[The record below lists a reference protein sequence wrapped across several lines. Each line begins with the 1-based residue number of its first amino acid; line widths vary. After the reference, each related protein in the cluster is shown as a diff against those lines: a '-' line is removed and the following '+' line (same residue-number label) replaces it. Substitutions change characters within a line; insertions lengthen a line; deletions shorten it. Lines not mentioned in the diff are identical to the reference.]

1 MMKELHIADIKVVS
15 EFANVPDE
23 QLQWLI
29 DKGEAIEM
37 NEGDMLFNAGDAV
50 NKTFI
55 VLDGKMRICTTQ
67 SGQLRE
73 IASIDKGG
81 VTGYLP
87 FSRAITAFA
96 YCECVTASWIFVCS
110 ADSIKQGITQHY
122 ELTETLVH
130 MMTTRVRETTATQQQ
145 NEKMFALGKLS
156 AGLAHELNNPAAAIS
171 RAASLLQNQVG
182 QLPHL
187 FKTVSGLHVDQ
198 DKIEKIQQL
207 VRDKISS
214 TKPVLGMLQKAEQED
229 ELTYWLQDH
238 NIENLDTEGLTDLN
252 FTVADLEM
260 IKACLSPGELG
271 VVLEWIANFLVTN
284 KMSDDIRISSERI
297 SELVGA
303 VKNFTFMDK
312 ASDKQMIDIHTGI
325 RNTLTMLNYKL
336 KKANV
341 TVLENYDD
349 TIPKVKAFPGELN
362 QVWTNL
368 IDNAI
373 DAMEINKKGNL
384 EIRTTHDSRF
394 VKVYVKDDG
403 PGIAN
408 DIQQKIFDPFFTT
421 KEMGKGTGLGL
432 DVVNRIIR
440 QHNGSVK
447 VNSQPGDTEFEVCF
461 PMND

>member
-1 MMKELHIADIKVVS
+1 MKELRIADIKVVS
-15 EFANVPDE
+15 EFAKVPDV

-29 DKGEAIEM
+29 DQGEATEM
-37 NEGDMLFNAGDAV
+37 DQGDTLFKEGDPV
-50 NKTFI
+50 TRTFI
-55 VLDGKMRICTTQ
+55 VLDGKIRIYTTQ

-73 IASIDKGG
+73 IASIETGG

-87 FSRAITAFA
+87 FSRAVKAFA
-96 YCECVTASWIFVCS
+96 YCECVKPSWIFICS

-122 ELTETLVH
+122 ELTEALVH
-130 MMTTRVRETTATQQQ
+130 MMSTRVRETTATLQQ

-171 RAASLLQNQVG
+171 RAASLLQSQVR

-207 VRDKISS
+207 VRDKLSS
-214 TKPVLGMLQKAEQED
+214 EKPVLSMLQKADVED
-229 ELTYWLQDH
+229 ELTSWLEDH
-238 NIENLDTEGLTDLN
+238 HIEKIDTEGLTEMN
-252 FTVADLEM
+252 FTVDDLEI
-260 IKACLSPGELG
+260 IKNCLTKDELV
-271 VVLEWIANFLVTN
+271 VVLEWIGNFLVTN
-284 KMSDDIRISSERI
+284 KMADDIRISSERI
-297 SELVGA
+297 SELVSA

-312 ASDKQMIDIHTGI
+312 ASDKQMVDIHTGI
-325 RNTLTMLNYKL
+325 RNTLTMLNFKL

-341 TVLENYDD
+341 TVVEHYDD

-373 DAMEINKKGNL
+373 DAMDENKKGNL
-384 EIRTTHDSRF
+384 EIRTVHDNRF
-394 VKVYVKDDG
+394 VKVYLKDDG
-403 PGIAN
+403 TGIAK

-421 KEMGKGTGLGL
+421 KEMGKGL
-432 DVVNRIIR
+432 RI
-440 QHNGSVK
+440 G
-447 VNSQPGDTEFEVCF
+447 P
-461 PMND
+461 

>member
-1 MMKELHIADIKVVS
+1 MKELRIADIKVVP
-15 EFANVPDE
+15 EFAKVPDE

-37 NEGDMLFNAGDAV
+37 NEGESLFKEGDPV
-50 NKTFI
+50 TKTFV
-55 VLDGKMRICTTQ
+55 VLDGKIRICTTQ

-73 IASIDKGG
+73 IASIETGG

-87 FSRAITAFA
+87 FSRAVKAFA
-96 YCECVTASWIFVCS
+96 YCECVKASWIFICS

-122 ELTETLVH
+122 ELTEALVH
-130 MMTTRVRETTATQQQ
+130 MMSTRVRETTATLQQ

-171 RAASLLQNQVG
+171 RAASLLQSQVR

-207 VRDKISS
+207 VRDKLSS
-214 TKPVLGMLQKAEQED
+214 EKPVLSMLQKADVED
-229 ELTYWLQDH
+229 ELISWLEDH
-238 NIENLDTEGLTDLN
+238 HIEKIDTEGLTEMN
-252 FTVADLEM
+252 FAVGDLEI
-260 IKACLSPGELG
+260 IKNCLTQDELV
-271 VVLEWIANFLVTN
+271 VVLEWIGNFLVTN
-284 KMSDDIRISSERI
+284 KMADDIRISSGRI

-325 RNTLTMLNYKL
+325 RNTLTILNYKL
-336 KKANV
+336 KNANI
-341 TVLENYDD
+341 TVVENYDE

-373 DAMEINKKGNL
+373 DAMEVNKKGTL
-384 EIRTTHDSRF
+384 EIITTRDGQF
-394 VKVYVKDDG
+394 VNVVLKDDG
-403 PGIAN
+403 PGIAK

-421 KEMGKGTGLGL
+421 KERGKGSGLGL
-432 DVVNRIIR
+432 EVVSRIIR

-447 VNSQPGDTEFEVCF
+447 VNSQPGDTEFEVCL
-461 PMND
+461 PVND

>member
-1 MMKELHIADIKVVS
+1 MKELRIANVKVVP

-29 DKGEAIEM
+29 NKGEAIEM
-37 NEGDMLFNAGDAV
+37 EEGDILFNEGDPV
-50 NKTFI
+50 TKTFI
-55 VLDGKMRICTTQ
+55 VLDGKIRICTTQ

-73 IASIDKGG
+73 IASIEKGG

-87 FSRAITAFA
+87 FSRAVKAFA
-96 YCECVTASWIFVCS
+96 YCECVKPSWIFICS

-122 ELTETLVH
+122 ELTEALVH
-130 MMTTRVRETTATQQQ
+130 MMSTRVRETTATLQQ

-171 RAASLLQNQVG
+171 RAASLLQSQVR

-207 VRDKISS
+207 VRDKINS
-214 TKPVLGMLQKAEQED
+214 TRPVLSMLQKADVED
-229 ELTYWLQDH
+229 ELTSWLEDH
-238 NIENLDTEGLTDLN
+238 HIEKIDTEGLTEMN
-252 FTVADLEM
+252 FTVDDLEI
-260 IKACLSPGELG
+260 IKNCLTKDELV
-271 VVLEWIANFLVTN
+271 VVLEWIGNFLVTN
-284 KMSDDIRISSERI
+284 KMAEDIRISSERI

-325 RNTLTMLNYKL
+325 RNTLTILNYKL
-336 KKANV
+336 KSSNV
-341 TVLENYDD
+341 IVVENYDE
-349 TIPKVKAFPGELN
+349 TIQKIKAFPGDLN

-373 DAMEINKKGNL
+373 DAMEVNKKGML
-384 EIRTTHDSRF
+384 EISTTRDGQF
-394 VKVYVKDDG
+394 VKVVLKDDG
-403 PGIAN
+403 PGIAK

-421 KEMGKGTGLGL
+421 KEMGMGSGLGL
-432 DVVNRIIR
+432 DVVSRIIR
-440 QHNGSVK
+440 QHNGSIK
-447 VNSQPGDTEFEVCF
+447 VNSRPGDTEFEVCL
-461 PMND
+461 PVNN

>member
-1 MMKELHIADIKVVS
+1 MKELRIANIKVVP
-15 EFANVPDE
+15 EFENVPDK

-37 NEGDMLFNAGDAV
+37 EQGDILFKEGDPIT
-50 NKTFI
+50 KTFI
-55 VLDGKMRICTTQ
+55 VLDGKIRICTTQ

-73 IASIDKGG
+73 IASIETGG

-87 FSRAITAFA
+87 FSRAIKAFA
-96 YCECVTASWIFVCS
+96 FCECVKPSWIFTCS

-122 ELTETLVH
+122 ELTEAVVH
-130 MMTTRVRETTATQQQ
+130 MMSTRVRETTATLQQ
-145 NEKMFALGKLS
+145 NEKMLALGKLS

-171 RAASLLQNQVG
+171 RAASLLQNQVR

-207 VRDKISS
+207 VREKINS
-214 TKPVLGMLQKAEQED
+214 KKIVLSMLQKAEKED
-229 ELTYWLQDH
+229 ELISWLEDH
-238 NIENLDTEGLTDLN
+238 HVEKIDTEGLTDLN
-252 FTVADLEM
+252 FTVNDLEI
-260 IKACLSPGELG
+260 IKNCLTKDELV
-271 VVLEWIANFLVTN
+271 VVLEWIGNFLVTN
-284 KMSDDIRISSERI
+284 KMADDICISSERI

-312 ASDKQMIDIHTGI
+312 ASDKQIIDIHTGI

-336 KKANV
+336 KNANV
-341 TVLENYDD
+341 TVIENYDE
-349 TIPKVKAFPGELN
+349 TIPKVKVFPGELN

-368 IDNAI
+368 IDNAV
-373 DAMEINKKGNL
+373 DAMAANKKGNL
-384 EIRTTHDSRF
+384 EIRTAHDSRF

-403 PGIAN
+403 PGIEK
-408 DIQQKIFDPFFTT
+408 DIQDKIFDPFFTT

-432 DVVNRIIR
+432 EVVNRIIR

-447 VNSQPGDTEFEVCF
+447 VNSQRGHTEFEVCL
-461 PMND
+461 PVNG

>member
-1 MMKELHIADIKVVS
+1 MKELRIANVKVVP

-29 DKGEAIEM
+29 NKGEAIEM
-37 NEGDMLFNAGDAV
+37 EEGDILFNEGDPV
-50 NKTFI
+50 TKTFI
-55 VLDGKMRICTTQ
+55 VLDGKIRICTTQ

-73 IASIDKGG
+73 IASIEKGG

-87 FSRAITAFA
+87 FSRAVKAFA
-96 YCECVTASWIFVCS
+96 YCECVKPSWIFVCS

-122 ELTETLVH
+122 ELTEALVH
-130 MMTTRVRETTATQQQ
+130 MMSTRVRETTSTLQQ

-171 RAASLLQNQVG
+171 RAASLLQSQVR

-207 VRDKISS
+207 VRDKINS
-214 TKPVLGMLQKAEQED
+214 TRPVLSMLQKADVED
-229 ELTYWLQDH
+229 ELTFWLEDH
-238 NIENLDTEGLTDLN
+238 HIEKIDTEGLTEMN
-252 FTVADLEM
+252 FTVDDLEI
-260 IKACLSPGELG
+260 IKNCLTKDELV
-271 VVLEWIANFLVTN
+271 VVLEWIGNFLVTN
-284 KMSDDIRISSERI
+284 KMADDIRISSERI

-325 RNTLTMLNYKL
+325 RNTLTILNYKL
-336 KKANV
+336 KSSNV
-341 TVLENYDD
+341 IVVENYDE
-349 TIPKVKAFPGELN
+349 TIQKIKAFPGDLN

-373 DAMEINKKGNL
+373 DAMEVNKKGML
-384 EIRTTHDSRF
+384 EISTTRDGQF
-394 VKVYVKDDG
+394 VKVVLKDDG
-403 PGIAN
+403 PGIAK

-421 KEMGKGTGLGL
+421 KEMGMGSGLGL
-432 DVVNRIIR
+432 DVVSRIIR
-440 QHNGSVK
+440 QHNGSIK
-447 VNSQPGDTEFEVCF
+447 VNSQPGDTEFEVCL
-461 PMND
+461 PVNN

>member
-1 MMKELHIADIKVVS
+1 MKELRIANVKVVP

-29 DKGEAIEM
+29 NKGEAIEM
-37 NEGDMLFNAGDAV
+37 EEGDILFNEGDPV
-50 NKTFI
+50 TKTFI
-55 VLDGKMRICTTQ
+55 VLDGKIRICTTQ

-73 IASIDKGG
+73 IASIEKGG

-87 FSRAITAFA
+87 FSRAVKAFA
-96 YCECVTASWIFVCS
+96 YCECVKPSWIFICS

-122 ELTETLVH
+122 ELTEALVH
-130 MMTTRVRETTATQQQ
+130 MMSTRVRETTSTLQQ

-171 RAASLLQNQVG
+171 RAASLLQSQVR

-207 VRDKISS
+207 VRDKINS
-214 TKPVLGMLQKAEQED
+214 TRPVLSMLQKAEHED
-229 ELTYWLQDH
+229 ELNSWLEDN
-238 NIENLDTEGLTDLN
+238 NIENIDTEGLTELN
-252 FTVADLEM
+252 FTVNDLEI
-260 IKACLSPGELG
+260 IKDCLTKDELV
-271 VVLEWIANFLVTN
+271 VVLEWIGNFLVTN
-284 KMSDDIRISSERI
+284 KMADDIRISSERI

-325 RNTLTMLNYKL
+325 RNTLTILNYKL
-336 KKANV
+336 KSSNV
-341 TVLENYDD
+341 IVVENYDE
-349 TIPKVKAFPGELN
+349 TIQKIKAFPGDLN

-373 DAMEINKKGNL
+373 DAMEVNKKGML
-384 EIRTTHDSRF
+384 EISTTRDGQF
-394 VKVYVKDDG
+394 VKVVLKDDG
-403 PGIAN
+403 PGIAK

-421 KEMGKGTGLGL
+421 KEMGMGSGLGL
-432 DVVNRIIR
+432 DVVSRIIR
-440 QHNGSVK
+440 QHNGSIK
-447 VNSQPGDTEFEVCF
+447 VNSQPGDTEFEVCL
-461 PMND
+461 PVNN

>member
-1 MMKELHIADIKVVS
+1 MKELRIADIKVVP
-15 EFANVPDE
+15 EFAKVPDE

-37 NEGDMLFNAGDAV
+37 DEGDILFNEGDPV
-50 NKTFI
+50 TKTFI
-55 VLDGKMRICTTQ
+55 VLDGKIRICTTQ

-73 IASIDKGG
+73 IASIEKGG

-87 FSRAITAFA
+87 FSRAVKAFA
-96 YCECVTASWIFVCS
+96 YCECVKPSWIFICS

-122 ELTETLVH
+122 ELTEALVH
-130 MMTTRVRETTATQQQ
+130 MMSTRVRETTATLQQ

-171 RAASLLQNQVG
+171 RAASLLQSQVR

-207 VRDKISS
+207 VRDKINS
-214 TKPVLGMLQKAEQED
+214 TRPVLSMLQKAEHED
-229 ELTYWLQDH
+229 ELNSWLEDN
-238 NIENLDTEGLTDLN
+238 NIENIDTEGLTELN
-252 FTVADLEM
+252 FTINDLEI
-260 IKACLSPGELG
+260 IKDCLTKDELV
-271 VVLEWIANFLVTN
+271 VVLEWIGNFLVTN
-284 KMSDDIRISSERI
+284 KMADDIRISSERI

-325 RNTLTMLNYKL
+325 RNTLTILNYKL
-336 KKANV
+336 KNANV
-341 TVLENYDD
+341 TVVENYDE
-349 TIPKVKAFPGELN
+349 TISKVKAFPGDLN

-373 DAMEINKKGNL
+373 DAMEVNKKGML
-384 EIRTTHDSRF
+384 EISTTRDGQF
-394 VKVYVKDDG
+394 VKVVLKDDG
-403 PGIAN
+403 PGIAK
-408 DIQQKIFDPFFTT
+408 DILQKIFDPFFTT
-421 KEMGKGTGLGL
+421 KEMGKGSGLGL

-440 QHNGSVK
+440 QHNGSIK
-447 VNSQPGDTEFEVCF
+447 VNSQPGDTEFEVCL
-461 PMND
+461 PVNN

>member
-1 MMKELHIADIKVVS
+1 MKELSIADIKVVP
-15 EFANVPDE
+15 EFAKVPDE

-37 NEGDMLFNAGDAV
+37 EEGDMLFNEGDPV
-50 NKTFI
+50 TKTFI
-55 VLDGKMRICTTQ
+55 VLDGKIRICTTQ

-73 IASIDKGG
+73 IASIEKGG

-87 FSRAITAFA
+87 FSRAIKAFA
-96 YCECVTASWIFVCS
+96 YCECVKPSWIFVCS
-110 ADSIKQGITQHY
+110 ADSIRQGISQYY
-122 ELTETLVH
+122 ELTEALVH
-130 MMTTRVRETTATQQQ
+130 MMSTRVRETTATLQQ

-171 RAASLLQNQVG
+171 RAASLLQSQVR

-207 VRDKISS
+207 VRDKINS
-214 TKPVLGMLQKAEQED
+214 TRPVLNMLQKAEQED
-229 ELTYWLQDH
+229 KLTSWLEDH
-238 NIENLDTEGLTDLN
+238 NIDNIDTEGLTDLN
-252 FTVADLEM
+252 FTVNDLEI
-260 IKACLSPGELG
+260 IKDCLTKDELV
-271 VVLEWIANFLVTN
+271 VVLEWIGNFLVTN
-284 KMSDDIRISSERI
+284 KMADDIRISSERI

-325 RNTLTMLNYKL
+325 RNTLTILNYKL
-336 KKANV
+336 KNANI
-341 TVLENYDD
+341 TVVENYDE
-349 TIPKVKAFPGELN
+349 TIPKIKAFPGDLN

-373 DAMEINKKGNL
+373 DAMEVNKKGAL
-384 EIRTTHDSRF
+384 EISTTRDGRF
-394 VKVYVKDDG
+394 VKVVLKDDG
-403 PGIAN
+403 PGIAK

-447 VNSQPGDTEFEVCF
+447 VNSQPGATGFEVCL
-461 PMND
+461 PMNE

>member
-1 MMKELHIADIKVVS
+1 MKELRIADIKVVP

-37 NEGDMLFNAGDAV
+37 EEGDILFNEGDPV
-50 NKTFI
+50 TRTFI
-55 VLDGKMRICTTQ
+55 VLDGKISICTTQ

-87 FSRAITAFA
+87 FSRAIKAFA
-96 YCECVTASWIFVCS
+96 YCECVKPSWIFACS
-110 ADSIKQGITQHY
+110 ANSIKQGITQYY
-122 ELTETLVH
+122 ELTEALVH
-130 MMTTRVRETTATQQQ
+130 MMSTRVRETTATLQQ
-145 NEKMFALGKLS
+145 NESMFALGKLS

-171 RAASLLQNQVG
+171 RAASLLQGQVR

-207 VRDKISS
+207 VRDKINS
-214 TKPVLGMLQKAEQED
+214 TRHVLSMLQKVEQED
-229 ELTYWLQDH
+229 RLTSWLEDH
-238 NIENLDTEGLTDLN
+238 NINNIDTEGLTDLN
-252 FTVADLEM
+252 FTVNDLEI
-260 IKACLSPGELG
+260 IKDCLTKDELV
-271 VVLEWIANFLVTN
+271 VVLEWIGNFLVTN
-284 KMSDDIRISSERI
+284 KMADDIRISSERI

-312 ASDKQMIDIHTGI
+312 ASDKQMIDIHMGI
-325 RNTLTMLNYKL
+325 RNTLTILNYKL
-336 KKANV
+336 KNANV
-341 TVLENYDD
+341 TAIENYDE
-349 TIPKVKAFPGELN
+349 TIPKIKAFPGDLN

-373 DAMEINKKGNL
+373 DAMEVNKKGNL
-384 EIRTTHDSRF
+384 EISTIRDDRF
-394 VKVYVKDDG
+394 VKVVVKDDG
-403 PGIAN
+403 PGIAK

-421 KEMGKGTGLGL
+421 KEMGKGSGLGL
-432 DVVNRIIR
+432 DVVSRIIR

-447 VNSQPGDTEFEVCF
+447 VNSHPGATEFEVCL
-461 PMND
+461 PMNE